1 MRTRERTLLVDENIA
16 RRAER
21 RLRPYGIDLNNYIS
35 SVLISVA
42 LVPATSS
49 VRPSAWPEPTANAR
63 KCIKAAQDIESG
75 KVAAKGYTDM
85 DEMMKDLLA

>member
-1 MRTRERTLLVDENIA
+1 MRTRERTLSVDENIA

-21 RLRPYGIDLNNYIS
+21 RLRSYGIDLNNYVS

-63 KCIKAAQDIESG
+63 KCINAAKDIESG
-75 KVAAKGYTDM
+75 KVVAKGYTDM

>member
-1 MRTRERTLLVDENIA
+1 MRTRERTL
-16 RRAER
+16 
-21 RLRPYGIDLNNYIS
+21 
-35 SVLISVA
+35 SVA
-42 LVPATSS
+42 PSASS
-49 VRPSAWPEPTANAR
+49 ARPTAWPEPTANAR